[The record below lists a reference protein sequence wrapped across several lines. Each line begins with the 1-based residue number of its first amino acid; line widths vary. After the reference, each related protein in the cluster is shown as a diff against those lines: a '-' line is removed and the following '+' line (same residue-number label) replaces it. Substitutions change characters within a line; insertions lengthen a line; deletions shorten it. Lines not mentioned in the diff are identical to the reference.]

1 MSHVTST
8 NESCHAHKLARTQAH
23 TSHKHAQTNN
33 WATSHSRTSHMSCAR
48 TCSHAGRW
56 ISSTHTIGW
65 MSHVTPTDKSRHT
78 YTRVMAHTRTCSHGC
93 ISSTHTI
100 GWMRHVTPT
109 NKSCHTFEC
118 VTSHT
123 WTYWVATISR
133 LLKMRGLYCKWEV
146 SYLESRL
153 FCRAL
158 LQKRPMILR
167 SLLIVNTSYSH
178 LPCRQM
184 HCRCISCRMSSLL

>member
-1 MSHVTST
+1 MSYFTHTNVLTHRHIHVIKAHTWTMSHVTFT

-56 ISSTHTIGW
+56 ISSTHT
-65 MSHVTPTDKSRHT
+65 S
-78 YTRVMAHTRTCSHGC
+78 
-93 ISSTHTI
+93 

-153 FCRAL
+153 FYRAL